1 MFRKP
6 LFGRSGSFVGL
17 DPQNR
22 ILYLL
27 EWLLTCMGRVI
38 RAGLGHIARFSA
50 TVHCCVFFSV
60 LFCGQSS
67 AFWHEEIENQLELVL
82 QLGPFGFGFW
92 GATISAT
99 SLYLKHRMGGSDFGF
114 ATAVMRCSKS
124 FP

>member
-1 MFRKP
+1 M
-6 LFGRSGSFVGL
+6 V
-17 DPQNR
+17 
-22 ILYLL
+22 
-27 EWLLTCMGRVI
+27 RVI

-50 TVHCCVFFSV
+50 MVHCCVFFSV

-67 AFWHEEIENQLELVL
+67 ALWHEEIENQLELVL